1 MYDAAVRA
9 RGSHMACTSVLQLG
23 VHVVV
28 KIWPVKEG
36 AARRPEGALYSLNPT
51 YRTFPGDFVF
61 KIWEAFKHSRRFDDQ
76 QNKLV
81 GGTVGH
87 LLEDVLIKRQGELGS
102 PCFLFNRF

>member
-28 KIWPVKEG
+28 KIWPVKAY

-51 YRTFPGDFVF
+51 YRKLPGDLCFNV
-61 KIWEAFKHSRRFDDQ
+61 WEALVLQFSLEFTQVDHYQCPLAQAFMLQLDD
-76 QNKLV
+76 
-81 GGTVGH
+81 
-87 LLEDVLIKRQGELGS
+87 
-102 PCFLFNRF
+102 